1 LAAFSLG
8 AAELAEKWVRTKV
21 TGEATAQELS
31 VNVLFP
37 ILEEIKRM
45 ILTEGHAPDVEAVR
59 EIDRHLRLCKNPEK
73 IVGSKAYLAK
83 QAEEERRAEEKRQK
97 KVLEMQKE
105 QGDPFGDEVGDE
117 VGERNLVDNDNEDDD

>member
-8 AAELAEKWVRTKV
+8 AADLAEKWVRTKV

-31 VNVLFP
+31 VNALFQVL
-37 ILEEIKRM
+37 ERIKRM

-59 EIDRHLRLCKNPEK
+59 EIDRRLRLCKNPEK

-83 QAEEERRAEEKRQK
+83 QAEEERRAEKKRQK

-105 QGDPFGDEVGDE
+105 QGDPFGDEVRE
-117 VGERNLVDNDNEDDD
+117 KNIVDYDDEDDD

>member
-1 LAAFSLG
+1 M
-8 AAELAEKWVRTKV
+8 AEKWVRTKV

-105 QGDPFGDEVGDE
+105 QGDPFGDEVG
-117 VGERNLVDNDNEDDD
+117 ERNLVDNDNEDDD